1 MPKHAETQLAQDFGE
16 RFEKTNTGEFLGA
29 FLIICISLLIA
40 YAMHLWHKTKSPT
53 AQAEASLKVDW
64 SSELTSAKSN
74 WSSELTNVKGDFSD
88 KHANLDKA
96 ISLIEQEQKH
106 QREKIISFETNINQL
121 GTGLHDRLGKMEETI
136 LLLVSSRNPITK
148 EDISNM

>member
-64 SSELTSAKSN
+64 SSELT
-74 WSSELTNVKGDFSD
+74 NVKGDFSN
-88 KHANLDKA
+88 KHADLDKRL
-96 ISLIEQEQKH
+96 SLSEQEQKH
-106 QREKIISFETNINQL
+106 QREKIITIETNINQL
-121 GTGLHDRLGKMEETI
+121 GTGIHDRLGKIEESI
-136 LLLVSSRNPITK
+136 LLLATSRRAITK
-148 EDISNM
+148 EDVSNM